1 MVVAGGSLRFRHTAC
16 VCEPGD
22 GIWGRVRHSETP
34 CSPLSQPSCGPRHPC
49 TPLSMHVPTEPL
61 TAVSGLSDMGLLGSW
76 PGPHG
81 WVLRAGEEK
90 RACRAAPPQQQGPH
104 RPPPPSPSALSS
116 ISLLGKRGGLSW
128 GGQRDS
134 WRPRG
139 SSHRSLKMSPLS
151 CPSRRTGMQTTPPHP
166 PALHSSTPSPGTPQ
180 HSHPHWPTP
189 LLRAGCPCR
198 APQHPAVQPGW
209 VQMGVQGLVLPSCSP
224 SPGRGQDMSPGP
236 RTRVSPD
243 EYGME
248 FGKGAG

>member
-116 ISLLGKRGGLSW
+116 ISLLGKRGGSLL
-128 GGQRDS
+128 GRAEGQLEAA
-134 WRPRG
+134 G
-139 SSHRSLKMSPLS
+139 QL
-151 CPSRRTGMQTTPPHP
+151 PSQ
-166 PALHSSTPSPGTPQ
+166 PQ
-180 HSHPHWPTP
+180 NEP
-189 LLRAGCPCR
+189 
-198 APQHPAVQPGW
+198 
-209 VQMGVQGLVLPSCSP
+209 LVLPIPQDWHADHPTPPP
-224 SPGRGQDMSPGP
+224 SPAQLHTIPRDPPAQPSPLAHSLAAGRVPM
-236 RTRVSPD
+236 
-243 EYGME
+243 
-248 FGKGAG
+248 